1 MTWTTGPLPPDH
13 KTGDRRLGDA
23 PAPEARPIESRPSD
37 TAELP
42 LADLR
47 QDNSGATG
55 HRPALFSERFA
66 ERLPSWLGSIRVR
79 LALLYSV
86 MLFVLGAFVV
96 GGIYL
101 AVSHKLDNTE
111 ELSRDT
117 RFFGLTNAQGETII
131 ISQNPEDQ
139 EIIFNSIKRAVN
151 QSTLDNLRRY
161 SFMALGL
168 LFVGS
173 LGVGW
178 LAAGIVL
185 RPIERITRVAREIQA
200 TDLSRRIN
208 LRGPNDELRR
218 LADTFDAMLARL
230 DAAFESQRRF
240 IQEASHE
247 LRNPLAVIRTNVEVA
262 MSDPDASK
270 EDYAELGAVVGRTAE
285 RMSTLVDDLL
295 LYARRGE
302 PANRAGLIDVAPIV
316 VEAAAEF
323 RASAEAKDVRIDYV
337 TTPGLWVHGDPT
349 QFRQAL
355 ANLLGNAVRHA
366 PAGTAIRVAAGLQD
380 DWVWMAVE
388 DRGPGI
394 SPEDQPH
401 VWQRFWRGDKKRA
414 REEGRSGLGLSI
426 VKSIVERHGGR
437 VQLLSEL
444 GKGATFILW
453 FPYTAPGWNVPADA
467 LPT

>member
-1 MTWTTGPLPPDH
+1 MSWTSDPMPTNA
-13 KTGDRRLGDA
+13 T
-23 PAPEARPIESRPSD
+23 PEAPPSD

-42 LADLR
+42 LIDVTRAEAD
-47 QDNSGATG
+47 STGG

-66 ERLPSWLGSIRVR
+66 ERLPAWLGSIRVR
-79 LALLYSV
+79 LAFLYSV
-86 MLFVLGAFVV
+86 ILFVLGTFVV
-96 GGIYL
+96 IGIYT
-101 AVSHKLDNTE
+101 AVSQKIGDPHVSQDTEIVIALTGPEGTDIVGRTPE
-111 ELSRDT
+111 ELAGFLENYQR
-117 RFFGLTNAQGETII
+117 
-131 ISQNPEDQ
+131 
-139 EIIFNSIKRAVN
+139 SINRR
-151 QSTLDNLRRY
+151 TLDNLRRY
-161 SFMALGL
+161 SFIALVM

-178 LAAGIVL
+178 FVAGIVL

-262 MSDPDASK
+262 MADPDASK
-270 EDYAELGAVVGRTAE
+270 EDFTELGAVVGRTAE

-295 LYARRGE
+295 SYARRGE
-302 PANRAGLIDVAPIV
+302 PASRAGLIDVAPIV
-316 VEAAAEF
+316 VETAAEF
-323 RASAEAKDVRIDYV
+323 RVSAEAKNVRIDYV
-337 TTPGLWVHGDPT
+337 TTPGLWVHGDGT

-355 ANLLGNAVRHA
+355 ANLVGNAIRHA
-366 PAGTAIRVAAGLQD
+366 PGGTSIRVAAGLQD
-380 DWVWMAVE
+380 NWVWMAVE

-394 SPEDQPH
+394 SPEDH
-401 VWQRFWRGDKKRA
+401 ERVWQRFWRGDRRRA

-426 VKSIVERHGGR
+426 VKSIVERHEGR

-453 FPYTAPGWNVPADA
+453 FPYSAPGSTAAGPI
-467 LPT
+467 TT

>member
-1 MTWTTGPLPPDH
+1 MTWTSGPVPPDP
-13 KTGDRRLGDA
+13 K
-23 PAPEARPIESRPSD
+23 PADPKPADTRPSD

-42 LADLR
+42 IADLSR
-47 QDNSGATG
+47 SEAVSVTG

-86 MLFVLGAFVV
+86 ILFALGSFVV
-96 GGIYL
+96 IGIYI
-101 AVSHKLDNTE
+101 AVSQKLDDRN
-111 ELSRDT
+111 LSSEAA
-117 RFFGLTNAQGETII
+117 FIGLTNAQGETLII
-131 ISQNPEDQ
+131 GGSPADREAFINNLE
-139 EIIFNSIKRAVN
+139 RAVN
-151 QSTLDNLRRY
+151 QKTLDNLRRY
-161 SFMALGL
+161 SFMALGS
-168 LFVGS
+168 LFFGS
-173 LGVGW
+173 LVVGW
-178 LAAGIVL
+178 FAAGIVL

-295 LYARRGE
+295 SYARRGE
-302 PANRAGLIDVAPIV
+302 PANRAGLVDVAPIV
-316 VEAAAEF
+316 VETAAEF
-323 RASAEAKDVRIDYV
+323 RVSAEARDIRIDYV
-337 TTPGLWVHGDPT
+337 TTPGLWVHGDGT

-355 ANLLGNAVRHA
+355 ANLVGNALRHA
-366 PAGTAIRVAAGLQD
+366 PSGSAIRVAAGLQD

-394 SPEDQPH
+394 SPEDQQH

-437 VQLLSEL
+437 VQLLSEV

-453 FPYTAPGWNVPADA
+453 LPYTAPGWTVPAGQ
-467 LPT
+467 LTS

>member
-1 MTWTTGPLPPDH
+1 MTWTSDPLPP
-13 KTGDRRLGDA
+13 KA
-23 PAPEARPIESRPSD
+23 EPAVVRPTD
-37 TAELP
+37 TAEL
-42 LADLR
+42 LLTDIAR
-47 QDNSGATG
+47 TETESTGG

-66 ERLPSWLGSIRVR
+66 ERLPSWMGSIRVR
-79 LALLYSV
+79 LAVLYSV
-86 MLFVLGAFVV
+86 ILFVLGAFVV
-96 GGIYL
+96 VGIYV
-101 AVSHKLDNTE
+101 AVSQKLDDNH
-111 ELSRDT
+111 LSSSGA
-117 RFFGLTNAQGETII
+117 FFGVNTPDGRTVIGVT
-131 ISQNPEDQ
+131 SQED
-139 EIIFNSIKRAVN
+139 FDAFVN
-151 QSTLDNLRRY
+151 NLEGRVNRRTLDNLRRY
-161 SFMALGL
+161 SFMALGM

-178 LAAGIVL
+178 FAAGIVL

-270 EDYAELGAVVGRTAE
+270 EEFAELGAVVGRTAE

-295 LYARRGE
+295 SYARRGE

-316 VEAAAEF
+316 VETAAEF
-323 RASAEAKDVRIDYV
+323 RVSAEAQGIRIDYV
-337 TTPGLWVHGDPT
+337 TTPGLWVHGDGT

-355 ANLLGNAVRHA
+355 ANLVGNALRHA
-366 PAGTAIRVAAGLQD
+366 PSGTAVRVAAGLQD
-380 DWVWMAVE
+380 NWVWMAVE

-394 SPEDQPH
+394 SPEDHEH
-401 VWQRFWRGDKKRA
+401 VWQRFWRGDKRRA

-453 FPYTAPGWNVPADA
+453 FPYTAPGSASPVGQ
-467 LPT
+467 LT

>member
-1 MTWTTGPLPPDH
+1 MTWTTGPLPPDR
-13 KTGDRRLGDA
+13 KASD
-23 PAPEARPIESRPSD
+23 PKPVEARSSD

-42 LADLR
+42 LATLTAAD
-47 QDNSGATG
+47 GATG

-86 MLFVLGAFVV
+86 ILFVLGSFVV

-101 AVSHKLDNTE
+101 AVSKKIDDRHLTSE
-111 ELSRDT
+111 AA
-117 RFFGLTNAQGETII
+117 FFGFTNTQGETLIVGGSEADRDAFI
-131 ISQNPEDQ
+131 NNLE
-139 EIIFNSIKRAVN
+139 RAVN
-151 QSTLDNLRRY
+151 QRTLDNLRRY
-161 SFMALGL
+161 SFMALGM

-173 LGVGW
+173 FVVGW
-178 LAAGIVL
+178 FVAGIVL
-185 RPIERITRVAREIQA
+185 RPVERITRVAREIQA

-316 VEAAAEF
+316 VETAGEF
-323 RASAEAKDVRIDYV
+323 RLSAEAKDIRIDYV
-337 TTPGLWVHGDPT
+337 TTPGLWVHGDST

-355 ANLLGNAVRHA
+355 ANLVGNAIRYA
-366 PAGTAIRVAAGLQD
+366 PEGTAIRVAAGLQD
-380 DWVWMAVE
+380 EWVWMAVE

-394 SPEDQPH
+394 SREDQQH

-426 VKSIVERHGGR
+426 VKNIVERHGGR
-437 VQLLSEL
+437 VQLLSEV
-444 GKGATFILW
+444 GKGSTFILW
-453 FPYTAPGWNVPADA
+453 FPYTAPGWKVPMTS
-467 LPT
+467 LTSS

>member
-1 MTWTTGPLPPDH
+1 MSWTSDAKL
-13 KTGDRRLGDA
+13 TGDKSA
-23 PAPEARPIESRPSD
+23 HAKPTD

-42 LADLR
+42 LIDIAR
-47 QDNSGATG
+47 AEAESSAG

-86 MLFVLGAFVV
+86 ILFALGAFVV
-96 GGIYL
+96 IGIYT
-101 AVSHKLDNTE
+101 AVSQKLGDRHVSQDTE
-111 ELSRDT
+111 
-117 RFFGLTNAQGETII
+117 FVIALTGPDGTQIVGRT
-131 ISQNPEDQ
+131 PEDVAGF
-139 EIIFNSIKRAVN
+139 IDNYRRAIN
-151 QSTLDNLRRY
+151 RGTLDNLRRY
-161 SFMALGL
+161 SFIALAM

-178 LAAGIVL
+178 FAASIVL

-240 IQEASHE
+240 IHEASHE

-262 MSDPDASK
+262 MADPDTSK
-270 EDYAELGAVVGRTAE
+270 EEFTELGAVVGRTAE

-295 LYARRGE
+295 SYARRGE

-316 VEAAAEF
+316 VETAAEF
-323 RASAEAKDVRIDYV
+323 RVSAEAQNIRIDYV
-337 TTPGLWVHGDPT
+337 TTPGLWVHGDGT

-355 ANLLGNAVRHA
+355 ANLVGNALRHA
-366 PAGTAIRVAAGLQD
+366 PGGTAIRVAAGLQD
-380 DWVWMAVE
+380 SWVWMAVE

-394 SPEDQPH
+394 SAEDQER
-401 VWQRFWRGDKKRA
+401 VWQRFWRGDKRRA

-453 FPYTAPGWNVPADA
+453 FPYSPPGWSAPVGQLTP
-467 LPT
+467 

>member
-1 MTWTTGPLPPDH
+1 MTWTSDPLPP
-13 KTGDRRLGDA
+13 KSE
-23 PAPEARPIESRPSD
+23 PAANLRPPD
-37 TAELP
+37 TAEL
-42 LADLR
+42 LLNDIARGDTETT
-47 QDNSGATG
+47 GG

-66 ERLPSWLGSIRVR
+66 ERLPSWMGSIRVR
-79 LALLYSV
+79 LAVLYSV
-86 MLFVLGAFVV
+86 ILFALGAFVV
-96 GGIYL
+96 IGIYF
-101 AVSHKLDNTE
+101 AVSHKLDDKHLT
-111 ELSRDT
+111 SQGT
-117 RFFGLTNAQGETII
+117 FFGVTTPDGKTLIGVT
-131 ISQNPEDQ
+131 SQEDFDAFVNNL
-139 EIIFNSIKRAVN
+139 ERAVN
-151 QSTLDNLRRY
+151 QRTLDNLRRY
-161 SFMALGL
+161 SFMALGM

-178 LAAGIVL
+178 FAAGIVL

-262 MSDPDASK
+262 MADPDASK
-270 EDYAELGAVVGRTAE
+270 EEFAELGAVVGRTAE

-295 LYARRGE
+295 SYARRGE

-316 VEAAAEF
+316 VETAAEF
-323 RASAEAKDVRIDYV
+323 RVSAEAQGIRIDYV
-337 TTPGLWVHGDPT
+337 TTPGLWVHGDGT

-355 ANLLGNAVRHA
+355 ANLVGNALRHS
-366 PAGTAIRVAAGLQD
+366 PSGTAVRVAAGLQD
-380 DWVWMAVE
+380 NWVWMAVE

-394 SPEDQPH
+394 SPEDH
-401 VWQRFWRGDKKRA
+401 ENVWQRFWRGDRRRA

-453 FPYTAPGWNVPADA
+453 FPYTAPGSA
-467 LPT
+467 LPIGHLSS

>member
-1 MTWTTGPLPPDH
+1 MSWTSDPM
-13 KTGDRRLGDA
+13 
-23 PAPEARPIESRPSD
+23 PANATPEAPPTD

-42 LADLR
+42 LIDVTRAE
-47 QDNSGATG
+47 GEPIGG

-79 LALLYSV
+79 LAFLYSV
-86 MLFVLGAFVV
+86 ILFVLGAFVV
-96 GGIYL
+96 IGIYI
-101 AVSHKLDNTE
+101 AVSQKLDDSQLSSDGVVQGLATE
-111 ELSRDT
+111 GRI
-117 RFFGLTNAQGETII
+117 FIVGEEADVDAFAA
-131 ISQNPEDQ
+131 NFE
-139 EIIFNSIKRAVN
+139 RAVN
-151 QSTLDNLRRY
+151 KHTLTNLRRY
-161 SFMALGL
+161 SFMALGM

-178 LAAGIVL
+178 FAAGIVL

-262 MSDPDASK
+262 MADPDASK
-270 EDYAELGAVVGRTAE
+270 EDFTELGAVVGRTAE

-295 LYARRGE
+295 SYARRGE

-316 VEAAAEF
+316 VETAGEF
-323 RASAEAKDVRIDYV
+323 RVSAEAKDIRIDYV
-337 TTPGLWVHGDPT
+337 TTPGLWVHGDGT

-355 ANLLGNAVRHA
+355 ANLVGNAIRYA
-366 PAGTAIRVAAGLQD
+366 PGGTSIRVAAGLQD
-380 DWVWMAVE
+380 NWVWMAVE

-394 SPEDQPH
+394 SADDHER
-401 VWQRFWRGDKKRA
+401 VWQRFWRGDKRRA

-426 VKSIVERHGGR
+426 VKSIVERHDGR

-453 FPYTAPGWNVPADA
+453 FPYAAPGSVPVGP
-467 LPT
+467 LTP

>member
-1 MTWTTGPLPPDH
+1 MPPDR
-13 KTGDRRLGDA
+13 KAAD
-23 PAPEARPIESRPSD
+23 PKPEHTRPTD
-37 TAELP
+37 TDELP
-42 LADLR
+42 LADLTHHDA
-47 QDNSGATG
+47 QSVTG

-86 MLFVLGAFVV
+86 ILFVLGSFVV

-101 AVSHKLDNTE
+101 AVSHKLDNPQQLSSGVVGGMATE
-111 ELSRDT
+111 RGIVIVGDEADVDAFASSFER
-117 RFFGLTNAQGETII
+117 TI
-131 ISQNPEDQ
+131 N
-139 EIIFNSIKRAVN
+139 RR
-151 QSTLDNLRRY
+151 TLDNLRRY
-161 SFMALGL
+161 SFMALGM

-173 LGVGW
+173 LVVGW
-178 LAAGIVL
+178 FAAGIVL

-295 LYARRGE
+295 SYARRGE
-302 PANRAGLIDVAPIV
+302 PANRAGLVDVAPIV
-316 VEAAAEF
+316 VETAAEF
-323 RASAEAKDVRIDYV
+323 RVSAEAKDIRIDYV
-337 TTPGLWVHGDPT
+337 TTPGLWVHGDGT

-355 ANLLGNAVRHA
+355 ANLVGNALRHA
-366 PAGTAIRVAAGLQD
+366 PPGTAIRVAAGLQD

-394 SPEDQPH
+394 SPEDQQH
-401 VWQRFWRGDKKRA
+401 VWQRFWRGDKKKA

-426 VKSIVERHGGR
+426 VKSIVERHDGR

-453 FPYTAPGWNVPADA
+453 FPYRAPGWNVPAGS
-467 LPT
+467 LTS

>member
-1 MTWTTGPLPPDH
+1 MSWTS
-13 KTGDRRLGDA
+13 DA
-23 PAPEARPIESRPSD
+23 KSVAKPSEVRSSD
-37 TAELP
+37 TTELP
-42 LADLR
+42 LAEVARAD
-47 QDNSGATG
+47 GETTIG

-66 ERLPSWLGSIRVR
+66 DRLPSWLGSIRVR
-79 LALLYSV
+79 LAFLYSV
-86 MLFVLGAFVV
+86 ILFVLGAFVV
-96 GGIYL
+96 IGIYT
-101 AVSHKLDNTE
+101 AVSQKLGDRHVSQNTE
-111 ELSRDT
+111 VVIA
-117 RFFGLTNAQGETII
+117 LTGPDGTQIVGRT
-131 ISQNPEDQ
+131 PD
-139 EIIFNSIKRAVN
+139 EIAGFLENYQRAIN
-151 QSTLDNLRRY
+151 RQTLDNLRRY
-161 SFMALGL
+161 SFIALAM

-178 LAAGIVL
+178 FAASIVL

-208 LRGPNDELRR
+208 LRGPNDELRQ

-262 MSDPDASK
+262 MADPDTSK
-270 EDYAELGAVVGRTAE
+270 EEFTELGAVVGRTAE

-295 LYARRGE
+295 SYARRGE

-316 VEAAAEF
+316 VETAAEF
-323 RASAEAKDVRIDYV
+323 RVSAEAQNVRIDYV
-337 TTPGLWVHGDPT
+337 TTPGLWVHGDAT

-355 ANLLGNAVRHA
+355 ANLVGNALRHA
-366 PAGTAIRVAAGLQD
+366 PAGTSIRVAAGLQD
-380 DWVWMAVE
+380 NWVWMAVE

-394 SPEDQPH
+394 SPEDH
-401 VWQRFWRGDKKRA
+401 ERVWQRFWRGDKRRA

-453 FPYTAPGWNVPADA
+453 FPYTSPSPGSG
-467 LPT
+467 LPVGQLSS

>member
-1 MTWTTGPLPPDH
+1 VRGL
-13 KTGDRRLGDA
+13 
-23 PAPEARPIESRPSD
+23 
-37 TAELP
+37 TAE
-42 LADLR
+42 
-47 QDNSGATG
+47 GKT
-55 HRPALFSERFA
+55 FIV
-66 ERLPSWLGSIRVR
+66 GSQEDV
-79 LALLYSV
+79 
-86 MLFVLGAFVV
+86 
-96 GGIYL
+96 
-101 AVSHKLDNTE
+101 
-111 ELSRDT
+111 DT
-117 RFFGLTNAQGETII
+117 FMNNLEQT
-131 ISQNPEDQ
+131 
-139 EIIFNSIKRAVN
+139 VN
-151 QSTLDNLRRY
+151 RRTLDNLRRY
-161 SFMALGL
+161 SFMALGM
-168 LFVGS
+168 LFAGS
-173 LGVGW
+173 LVVGW
-178 LAAGIVL
+178 FAAGIVL

-262 MSDPDASK
+262 MADPDASK
-270 EDYAELGAVVGRTAE
+270 EDFTELGAVVGRTAE

-295 LYARRGE
+295 SYARRGE

-316 VEAAAEF
+316 VETAAEF
-323 RASAEAKDVRIDYV
+323 RVSAEAQNVRIDYV
-337 TTPGLWVHGDPT
+337 TTPGLWVHGDGT

-355 ANLLGNAVRHA
+355 ANLVGNAIRHA
-366 PAGTAIRVAAGLQD
+366 PAGSSIRVAAGLQD
-380 DWVWMAVE
+380 SWVWMAVE

-394 SPEDQPH
+394 SAEDQER
-401 VWQRFWRGDKKRA
+401 VWQRFWRGDKRRA

-453 FPYTAPGWNVPADA
+453 FPYTAPGTTTPAGQ
-467 LPT
+467 LTP

>member
-1 MTWTTGPLPPDH
+1 MSWTSDPLPVN
-13 KTGDRRLGDA
+13 TA
-23 PAPEARPIESRPSD
+23 PTDARPTD

-42 LADLR
+42 LTDITR
-47 QDNSGATG
+47 SETDSISG

-79 LALLYSV
+79 LAFLYSV
-86 MLFVLGAFVV
+86 ILFVLGAFVV
-96 GGIYL
+96 IGIYI
-101 AVSHKLDNTE
+101 AVSQKLDDTYVSSKGGALLILPTE
-111 ELSRDT
+111 GIIAGDPATL
-117 RFFGLTNAQGETII
+117 NAFANDLER
-131 ISQNPEDQ
+131 
-139 EIIFNSIKRAVN
+139 EIN
-151 QSTLDNLRRY
+151 QRTLDNLRRY
-161 SFMALGL
+161 SFMALAL

-178 LAAGIVL
+178 FAAGIML

-230 DAAFESQRRF
+230 DAAFDSQRRF

-262 MSDPDASK
+262 MADPDASK
-270 EDYAELGAVVGRTAE
+270 EDFTELGAVVGRTAE

-295 LYARRGE
+295 SYARRGE

-316 VEAAAEF
+316 VETAAEF
-323 RASAEAKDVRIDYV
+323 RLSAEAQGIRIDYV
-337 TTPGLWVHGDPT
+337 TTPGLWVHGDGT

-355 ANLLGNAVRHA
+355 ANLVGNALRHA
-366 PAGTAIRVAAGLQD
+366 PSGTAIRVAAGLQD

-394 SPEDQPH
+394 SPDDHER
-401 VWQRFWRGDKKRA
+401 VWQRFWRGDKRRA

-453 FPYTAPGWNVPADA
+453 FPYSAPGSA
-467 LPT
+467 LPIGQLAP

>member
-1 MTWTTGPLPPDH
+1 MTWTSDPLPP
-13 KTGDRRLGDA
+13 KA
-23 PAPEARPIESRPSD
+23 EPAVVRPTD
-37 TAELP
+37 TAEL
-42 LADLR
+42 LLTDIAR
-47 QDNSGATG
+47 TETESTGG

-66 ERLPSWLGSIRVR
+66 ERLPSWMGSIRVR
-79 LALLYSV
+79 LAVLYSV
-86 MLFVLGAFVV
+86 ILFVLGAFVV
-96 GGIYL
+96 IGIYV
-101 AVSHKLDNTE
+101 AVSHKLDDPYVSSKGGALLILPAERIAVGDE
-111 ELSRDT
+111 ETL
-117 RFFGLTNAQGETII
+117 NAFANDLEH
-131 ISQNPEDQ
+131 
-139 EIIFNSIKRAVN
+139 EIN
-151 QSTLDNLRRY
+151 QRTLNNLRRY

-178 LAAGIVL
+178 FAAGIVL

-218 LADTFDAMLARL
+218 LADTFDAMLSLL

-262 MSDPDASK
+262 MADPDASK
-270 EDYAELGAVVGRTAE
+270 EEFAELGAVVGRTAE

-295 LYARRGE
+295 SYARRGE

-316 VEAAAEF
+316 VETAAEF
-323 RASAEAKDVRIDYV
+323 RVSAEAQGIRIDYV
-337 TTPGLWVHGDPT
+337 TTPGLWVHGDGT

-355 ANLLGNAVRHA
+355 ANLVGNALRHA
-366 PAGTAIRVAAGLQD
+366 PSGTAVRVAAGLQD
-380 DWVWMAVE
+380 NWVWMAVE

-394 SPEDQPH
+394 SAEDHEH
-401 VWQRFWRGDKKRA
+401 VWQRFWRGDRRRA

-453 FPYTAPGWNVPADA
+453 FPYSAPGSAMPIG
-467 LPT
+467 PFTP